1 MKARLAVQVRLADQ
15 DDALGASGPSDCVRC
30 GGELD
35 RARQIDRLVREGN
48 DVARVAVRAD
58 ACPLCGEVL
67 LNPGMTGLL
76 LDARDT
82 VRQGRAGW
90 ATGSVYD
97 LRRRPG

>member
-1 MKARLAVQVRLADQ
+1 M
-15 DDALGASGPSDCVRC
+15 GASGPSGCVRC

-35 RARQIDRLVREGN
+35 RSRQIERIVREGN
-48 DVARVAVRAD
+48 DVALVAVRAD
-58 ACPLCGEVL
+58 ACPLCGEIL

-90 ATGSVYD
+90 ATGCVYD
-97 LRRRPG
+97 LRRRARG